1 VILQVPLPQPLPPA
15 GVQVKLR
22 FRRVPPL
29 SCVVRPILDGDSPI
43 PLDVSYLYGRGE
55 GSPAKEQAWINVRI
69 SPAVVAAHGARPA
82 TLKLVIE
89 SLDGK
94 PIDDPD
100 FLELIDRE
108 LHPL

>member
-1 VILQVPLPQPLPPA
+1 MILQVPLPQALPPA